1 MTTDSFLL
9 IVTKVKL
16 VGTIKG
22 SKILKITKVDAA
34 TLNVILVLIFIYLSH
49 LKSAD
54 NKLNDTLIMS
64 RSY

>member
-34 TLNVILVLIFIYLSH
+34 TLNVNLVL
-49 LKSAD
+49 
-54 NKLNDTLIMS
+54 
-64 RSY
+64 

>member
-9 IVTKVKL
+9 IVTKAKL

-34 TLNVILVLIFIYLSH
+34 TLNVNLKTTPKNIIFILATS
-49 LKSAD
+49 KMQTI
-54 NKLNDTLIMS
+54 N
-64 RSY
+64 